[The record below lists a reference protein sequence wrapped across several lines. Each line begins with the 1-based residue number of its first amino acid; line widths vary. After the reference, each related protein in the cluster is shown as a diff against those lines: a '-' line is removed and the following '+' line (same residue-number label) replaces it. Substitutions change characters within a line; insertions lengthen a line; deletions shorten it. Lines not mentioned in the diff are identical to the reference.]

1 MQYSD
6 IILCLYV
13 AKQQNLRFFLYVRFN
28 MFVSNALTN
37 TLQLPLPTENM
48 FRFGNFGIF
57 TVKKKLSFK
66 GALSLRKRYFKQH
79 CRRCTAFCYF
89 NVTTVTPLSPS
100 PYLPR
105 RKSKTFLLLRKYE
118 CMPARKRPVPM
129 P

>member
-1 MQYSD
+1 MQFSD
-6 IILCLYV
+6 ILLCLHI
-13 AKQQNLRFFLYVRFN
+13 AIQQNLRFFLYVRFN

-66 GALSLRKRYFKQH
+66 GALSLKNGTLSNTA
-79 CRRCTAFCYF
+79 CRCTAFCYF

-105 RKSKTFLLLRKYE
+105 RKSKTFLLLRK
-118 CMPARKRPVPM
+118 
-129 P
+129 

>member
-6 IILCLYV
+6 ILLCLYI

-66 GALSLRKRYFKQH
+66 GALSLRKRYFKQ
-79 CRRCTAFCYF
+79 RCLSLHGILLLQRNYRYTAFAF
-89 NVTTVTPLSPS
+89 AV
-100 PYLPR
+100 
-105 RKSKTFLLLRKYE
+105 F
-118 CMPARKRPVPM
+118 A
-129 P
+129 